1 MLRRFLH
8 SLYKASPLQRTE
20 QIQQEKEVIV
30 VPIEQLIDNAV
41 IEQIISDTSIE
52 ILPLLI
58 DSYLEESQGRLEII
72 NKALDEEDYQTLEFE
87 THTLAGTSLAIGVS
101 ALGKLAKSVEQS
113 CLQQDHAEALK
124 NGALLKDLAIQSQQA
139 LQSLKESL

>member
-8 SLYKASPLQRTE
+8 SLYKATPLQSAE

-30 VPIEQLIDNAV
+30 VPSQLLIDNAV
-41 IEQIISDTSIE
+41 IDQIISDTSIE

-58 DSYLEESQGRLEII
+58 DSYLEESHARLEVI

-87 THTLAGTSLAIGVS
+87 THTLAGTSLAIGVA
-101 ALGKLAKSVEQS
+101 ALGKMAKSVEQS
-113 CLQQDHAEALK
+113 CLQQDYAEASK

>member
-8 SLYKASPLQRTE
+8 YFYKASRLQRTE
-20 QIQQEKEVIV
+20 QIQQEKDIIV
-30 VPIEQLIDNAV
+30 VPSEQLIDNAV

-72 NKALDEEDYQTLEFE
+72 NKALTEEDYQTLEFE
-87 THTLAGTSLAIGVS
+87 THTLAGTSLAIGVA

-113 CLQQDHAEALK
+113 CLQQDHAKALK

-139 LQSLKESL
+139 LQSLKENL

>member
-8 SLYKASPLQRTE
+8 SLYSVSPLQSKE

-30 VPIEQLIDNAV
+30 VPSEQLIDNAV
-41 IEQIISDTSIE
+41 IEQIISDTSID

-58 DSYLEESQGRLEII
+58 DSYLEESKGRLEII
-72 NKALDEEDYQTLEFE
+72 NKAISEENYQTLEFE
-87 THTLAGTSLAIGVS
+87 THTLAGTSLAIGVT
-101 ALGKLAKSVEQS
+101 ALGKMAKSVEHS

>member
-8 SLYKASPLQRTE
+8 SLYKVNPLQSTK
-20 QIQQEKEVIV
+20 QIQQEKEGIAVAA
-30 VPIEQLIDNAV
+30 EQLINNAV

-58 DSYLEESQGRLEII
+58 DSYLEESQTRIEII
-72 NKALDEEDYQTLEFE
+72 NKALIEKDYQTLEFE
-87 THTLAGTSLAIGVS
+87 THTLAGTSLAIGVA
-101 ALGKLAKSVEQS
+101 ALGNMAKLVEQS
-113 CLQQDHAEALK
+113 CLQQDHEKALE
-124 NGALLKDLAIQSQQA
+124 NGASLKDLVIHSHQA